1 MRRVGTP
8 DIVMWVMW
16 TLMTAILI
24 RLELR
29 WSAAFWSATNED
41 HLEMSRSRR
50 LRIRVAPEWV
60 ALVTFW
66 CILFCSIV
74 FGLRAV
80 FPRW

>member
-1 MRRVGTP
+1 
-8 DIVMWVMW
+8 
-16 TLMTAILI
+16 
-24 RLELR
+24 
-29 WSAAFWSATNED
+29 
-41 HLEMSRSRR
+41 MSRSRR

-80 FPRW
+80 FPR